1 MYSRDNNLIPVY
13 FSPPDNEVHGEK
25 TRSTFIYFL
34 IDRNIPI
41 SCLVDPFRRRERS
54 LIMLVKTSVW
64 FHLSTLVIQTNQSR
78 RNDVGCEENIERSIW
93 LHQVRHAPVGYNL
106 LFVFSG
112 HPNPKFSVV
121 DGIKQLVLSM
131 LTNRYCDCEVKCYR
145 ISRYIQMSWSQWRM
159 FNWSPSFC
167 NLQFWSKET
176 IRSSES

>member
-93 LHQVRHAPVGYNL
+93 LHQDRQVPVSYSL

-112 HPNPKFSVV
+112 HRDPKFPVV
-121 DGIKQLVLSM
+121 DGIKQLALSM
-131 LTNRYCDCEVKCYR
+131 LTNIVIVRWGAIASRDIFKCLDLNGECSTGAR
-145 ISRYIQMSWSQWRM
+145 V
-159 FNWSPSFC
+159 FVTF
-167 NLQFWSKET
+167 
-176 IRSSES
+176 SSGRRRR